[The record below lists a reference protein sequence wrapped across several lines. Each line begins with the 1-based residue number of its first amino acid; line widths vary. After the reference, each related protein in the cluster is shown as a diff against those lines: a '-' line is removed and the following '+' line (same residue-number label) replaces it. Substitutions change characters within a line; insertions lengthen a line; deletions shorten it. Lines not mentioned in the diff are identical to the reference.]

1 MVDLVYKVPLKSA
14 LPLLS
19 KVKPASAADLGI
31 FKSLPNPN
39 SKLQDIDSVPT
50 QTGRLDLL
58 HCLQCPCQDPR
69 KKEKL

>member
-14 LPLLS
+14 LSLPS

-31 FKSLPNPN
+31 FKSLLNP
-39 SKLQDIDSVPT
+39 SSITQDIDSVPT
-50 QTGRLDLL
+50 HTGRLALL
-58 HCLQCPCQDPR
+58 HCQQCSCQDPR